1 VTIRRILM
9 CVLLAAGA
17 PVAWG
22 QVQSIVDSPHNLS
35 ATGPGAVRALTE
47 EQLCIFCHTPHRAAP
62 IQPLWNR
69 YLPVDAYS
77 VYTSNA
83 LDATPGQPTGA
94 SKLCLS
100 CHDGTIAVGS
110 VVSRATTIQMAGGI
124 TTLPPGASNLGTDLS
139 DDHPISFQYDSLLAV
154 NDPKLL
160 DPGLLPPELPLDS
173 AHEFQ
178 CTTCHD
184 AHNNW
189 HGHFLKMS
197 NADSM
202 MCRSC
207 HLLSAT
213 TVTPHEDCV
222 NCHQAHTAPS
232 GPYLLVGDRVTT
244 TCLTCHDGSYT
255 GAADILTDLGMFSVH
270 DTGSPVDPPDPI
282 PGHVRCADCHEPHT
296 MMPGSARPP
305 SVHPNFGQISGVN
318 SSGAPVESVGSE
330 FAVCYKCHAD
340 RNAFRSEWVSRIIT
354 QINTRL
360 EFDPSSVSF
369 HPVEA
374 PGRNRDVP
382 SLQPPWTT
390 ASLMHCSDCHGSSM
404 SVKAGGSG
412 PNGPHGSNEEPLLLA
427 RYETA
432 DFTPESADAYALCY
446 RCHFRDTNDGILLDR
461 SFTQHKLHV
470 EGANAPCSVCHDA
483 HGISSAQGTFRNNS
497 HLINFDRTIVFPDPL
512 TGRREFIDDGLFMG
526 QCYLRCHGVDH
537 SPKSY

>member
-9 CVLLAAGA
+9 CLPLLAAA
-17 PVAWG
+17 SQASA
-22 QVQSIVDSPHNLS
+22 QVESIVDSPHNLS
-35 ATGPGAVRALTE
+35 AAGPGAVHALTE

-69 YLPVDAYS
+69 YLPVGAYS

-110 VVSRATTIQMAGGI
+110 VVSRSTIIQMAGGI
-124 TTLPPGASNLGTDLS
+124 TTLSPGASNLGTDLS
-139 DDHPISFQYDSLLAV
+139 DDHPISFPYDSLLAV

-160 DPGLLPPELPLDS
+160 DPGLLPPELPLDP
-173 AHEFQ
+173 ARELQ

-189 HGHFLKMS
+189 HGHFLKMG
-197 NADSM
+197 NTDSAL
-202 MCRSC
+202 CRSC
-207 HLLSAT
+207 HLLSTT

-222 NCHQAHTAPS
+222 SCHRSHTAPS
-232 GPYLLVGDRVTT
+232 GPYLLAGDRITT
-244 TCLTCHDGSYT
+244 TCLTCHDGSDR
-255 GAADILTDLGMFSVH
+255 GAADILADLAMFSVH

-282 PGHVRCADCHEPHT
+282 PGHVHCADCHEPHT

-305 SVHPNFGQISGVN
+305 NVHPNFGQISGVN
-318 SSGAPVESVGSE
+318 STGAPVESARSE
-330 FAVCYKCHAD
+330 YAVCYKCHAD
-340 RNAFRSEWVSRIIT
+340 FNALRSEWVSRVIT

-374 PGRNRDVP
+374 PGRNMDVP
-382 SLQPPWTT
+382 SLRPPWTT
-390 ASLMHCSDCHGSSM
+390 ASLMHCSDCHGSST

-432 DFTPESADAYALCY
+432 DFTPESAGAYALCY
-446 RCHFRDTNDGILLDR
+446 RCHYRDTNDGILQDR
-461 SFTQHKLHV
+461 SFTQHRMHV
-470 EGANAPCSVCHDA
+470 EGENAPCSVCHDA

-497 HLINFDRTIVFPDPL
+497 NLINFDRTIVFPDSV

-526 QCYLRCHGVDH
+526 QCFLRCHGVDH